1 LLCSIAADEQAH
13 SAYVEKPM
21 ENYRLVPV
29 VSMEEL
35 EMQLESLAV
44 QINRDYE
51 GKNPVVVGVLKGAF
65 VFLADLVRRL
75 SFPLEVDFVR
85 LASYGTESET
95 SGVVRITK
103 DVEIPLKGRHVLIV
117 EDIVDTGTTLA
128 WYIDRLREQE
138 AASVKICALIDKH
151 ERRKVPVPLEY
162 VGISIDKGFLVG
174 YGLDFS
180 ENFRH
185 LPGIFEVVFTK

>member
-1 LLCSIAADEQAH
+1 
-13 SAYVEKPM
+13 M

-35 EMQLESLAV
+35 EMQLEALAA

-51 GKNPVVVGVLKGAF
+51 GKNPIVVGVLKGAF
-65 VFLADLVRRL
+65 IFLADLVRRL

-103 DVEIPLKGRHVLIV
+103 DLETPIKGRHVLIV

-128 WYIDRLREQE
+128 WYIERLREQE
-138 AASVKICALIDKH
+138 AESVKICALIDKH

-162 VGISIDKGFLVG
+162 VGISIDRGFLVG

-180 ENFRH
+180 EKYRH
-185 LPGIFEVVFTK
+185 LPGIFEVEFTK

>member
-1 LLCSIAADEQAH
+1 
-13 SAYVEKPM
+13 M

-35 EMQLESLAV
+35 EMQLEALAV

-65 VFLADLVRRL
+65 IFLADLVRRL

-180 ENFRH
+180 EKFRH
-185 LPGIFEVVFTK
+185 LPGIFEVEFTE

>member
-1 LLCSIAADEQAH
+1 
-13 SAYVEKPM
+13 M

-35 EMQLESLAV
+35 EMQLEALAV

-65 VFLADLVRRL
+65 VFMADLVRRL

-128 WYIDRLREQE
+128 WYIERLREQE

-180 ENFRH
+180 EKFRH
-185 LPGIFEVVFTK
+185 LPGIFEVEFMK

>member
-1 LLCSIAADEQAH
+1 
-13 SAYVEKPM
+13 M

>member
-1 LLCSIAADEQAH
+1 
-13 SAYVEKPM
+13 M

-35 EMQLESLAV
+35 EMQLEALAV

-65 VFLADLVRRL
+65 IFLADLVRRL

-103 DVEIPLKGRHVLIV
+103 DVETPLKGRHVLIV

-180 ENFRH
+180 EKFRH
-185 LPGIFEVVFTK
+185 LPGIFEVEFTE